1 MQVLEDHNRQLEAQL
16 QRLRQLLD
24 QVEQVGLR
32 GHIHVDHCGVER
44 NRKYFLFFSIIRN
57 IPQKLTETPGY
68 FFFRSVLRIFINICH
83 FVTFSAWPR

>member
-32 GHIHVDHCGVER
+32 GHIHVDHCEVER
-44 NRKYFLFFSIIRN
+44 NRKYFLFFFSTSRN
-57 IPQKLTETPGY
+57 IAQKLTETTGY
-68 FFFRSVLRIFINICH
+68 VFFSFSPAH
-83 FVTFSAWPR
+83 FH